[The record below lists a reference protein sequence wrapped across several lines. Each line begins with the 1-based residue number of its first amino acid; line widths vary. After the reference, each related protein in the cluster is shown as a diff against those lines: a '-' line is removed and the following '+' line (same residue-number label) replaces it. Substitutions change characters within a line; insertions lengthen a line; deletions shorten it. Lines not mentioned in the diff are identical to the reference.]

1 MGQWSRYKYTPTSP
15 IQNPPQSRQ
24 FTHRFNMA
32 TAYNDAVDTIRP
44 VEYPSLTTRN
54 ESDKSIIYLDHAGAT
69 LYPRSLVNSYT
80 ADLLSAIYGNP
91 HSESTPSRASS
102 ARVATARTQ
111 LLHFFGASPRH
122 FDLVFTANAT
132 AAVKLVAEC
141 LAQGGG
147 SRRGF
152 RYVYHQDA
160 HTSLVGVRQM
170 AEESVCLEDDAAVE
184 RWIRRGGSAWSWQAR
199 LGMPRREEMVTL
211 LGYPGQSNMTGR
223 RLPRSWYALS
233 LFLFAVL
240 RR

>member
-1 MGQWSRYKYTPTSP
+1 
-15 IQNPPQSRQ
+15 
-24 FTHRFNMA
+24 MA

-132 AAVKLVAEC
+132 AAVKLVGEC

-147 SRRGF
+147 GRGF

-211 LGYPGQSNMTGR
+211 LVMPRREEMVTLLGYPGQSNMTGR